1 MTDDP
6 IFERVMCRWAKDPD
20 GAKLYLGKVVVQE
33 PARAGSDAFLSRLPL
48 PLAEHGRQ
56 ARDAHAAKVARTAR
70 DKVEADEAR
79 EQAEVA
85 RKLARLREI
94 QTALAPLSGLTRITA
109 LAGLTTEERDR
120 VATGPERTAAIAMR
134 KTALMSGD
142 VRKRLRCTTAELNR
156 WHADGRLPHLFT
168 RKMAFEKATLCRL
181 WSAEQITEAEAHL
194 PAWREQDRIRKTFA
208 RTGLKPTKG

>member
-1 MTDDP
+1 MH
-6 IFERVMCRWAKDPD
+6 RWAKDPD
-20 GAKLYLGKVVVQE
+20 GAKFYLGKVVVQE
-33 PARAGSDAFLSRLPL
+33 PARAGSDDFLERLPL

-56 ARDAHAAKVARTAR
+56 ARDAHAAKIARTAR
-70 DKVEADEAR
+70 DKAVAAETRQEAEAARKEAR
-79 EQAEVA
+79 
-85 RKLARLREI
+85 RLEI

-109 LAGLTTEERDR
+109 LAGLSPEERDR

-168 RKMAFEKATLCRL
+168 RKMAFDKATICRF
-181 WSAEQITEAEAHL
+181 WSADQIAAAVTHL
-194 PAWREQDRIRKTFA
+194 PDWREQDQIRRTFA
-208 RTGLKPTKG
+208 RSGLKPAED